1 MENIPFMG
9 IVVLLYF
16 IVINIIKYFE
26 NEAERKHEFRMEK
39 LRLSNK
45 YIVVP
50 FISSLLS
57 ELHNIT
63 DIDAETMKRLVMIL
77 ESLQGNYINE
87 KQNLNQLNDDK
98 NSLKGIL
105 ENGNLATDIALKIKQ
120 LLDIMQ

>member
-1 MENIPFMG
+1 MENIPVMG
-9 IVVLLYF
+9 IVILLYF

-26 NEAERKHEFRMEK
+26 NDAQRKHEFRMEK

-50 FISSLLS
+50 FISSLQS
-57 ELHNIT
+57 DLHNIT
-63 DIDAETMKRLVMIL
+63 DIDGETMKRLVMIL
-77 ESLQGNYINE
+77 ESLQGNYSNE

-98 NSLKGIL
+98 NGLKDIL